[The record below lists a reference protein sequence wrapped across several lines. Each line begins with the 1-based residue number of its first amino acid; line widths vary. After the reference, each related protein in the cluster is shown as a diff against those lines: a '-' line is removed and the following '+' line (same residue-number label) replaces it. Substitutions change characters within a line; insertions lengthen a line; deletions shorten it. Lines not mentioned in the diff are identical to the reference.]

1 MTNPNSARRTP
12 EQWHTIIDDFSAS
25 PLSGAAFC
33 KQHQIQYA
41 SFSKWRIKLLSSA
54 KTVQPTRQTSSSFID
69 LASLTDQNTQD
80 TMTWHITLKL
90 GNGVE
95 LVLSQ
100 A

>member
-1 MTNPNSARRTP
+1 MTNPNSTRRTS
-12 EQWHTIIDDFSAS
+12 EQWHSIINDFSTSA
-25 PLSGAAFC
+25 LSGAAYC

-41 SFSKWRIKLLSSA
+41 SFCKWRQKILPSTNTQQSSTPSKPFIDISAMSHQHVQESSA
-54 KTVQPTRQTSSSFID
+54 
-69 LASLTDQNTQD
+69 
-80 TMTWHITLKL
+80 WHITLKL